1 MEKTRKG
8 IVAKVGFP
16 EGAEDAMRACDVPEW
31 YMESCRKIKYMFPKA
46 HAAAYVIAALR
57 LGWYKIYK
65 PTEYYTAFLTVRGG
79 DLDAFTVAQGRDA
92 VRRKMVELHG
102 PLNAEPKDRKPM
114 TTKEK
119 DQFTALQVVNEM
131 MARGVE
137 LLPVDIYKSRATE
150 YYIEDGKIRMPFAA
164 LSGVGENA
172 AKGIVAGRE
181 ECGADFVS
189 VDDFQVKTGASSA
202 VVTALKEIGALEG
215 LPETAQ
221 ISFFGF

>member
-1 MEKTRKG
+1 
-8 IVAKVGFP
+8 
-16 EGAEDAMRACDVPEW
+16 
-31 YMESCRKIKYMFPKA
+31 
-46 HAAAYVIAALR
+46 
-57 LGWYKIYK
+57 
-65 PTEYYTAFLTVRGG
+65 
-79 DLDAFTVAQGRDA
+79 
-92 VRRKMVELHG
+92 MVELHG

-114 TTKEK
+114 TTKEQ

-150 YYIEDGKIRMPFAA
+150 YFIEDGKIRMPFSA

-172 AKGIVAGRE
+172 AKSIVAGRD

-189 VDDFQVKTGASSA
+189 IDDFQAKTGASSA
-202 VVTALKEIGALEG
+202 VVTALKEIGALND

>member
-1 MEKTRKG
+1 
-8 IVAKVGFP
+8 
-16 EGAEDAMRACDVPEW
+16 
-31 YMESCRKIKYMFPKA
+31 MFPKA

-79 DLDAFTVAQGRDA
+79 DLDAVTVCQGRDA
-92 VRRKMVELHG
+92 VKRKMVELHG

-137 LLPVDIYKSRATE
+137 LLPVDIYKSRATV
-150 YYIEDGKIRMPFAA
+150 YYIEDGKIRMPFSA

-172 AKGIVAGRE
+172 AKALVKGRDE
-181 ECGADFVS
+181 SDGNFVS
-189 VDDFQVKTGASSA
+189 VDDFQAKTGASSA
-202 VVTALKEIGALEG
+202 VVTALKEIGAFG
-215 LPETAQ
+215 DLPETAQ

>member
-1 MEKTRKG
+1 
-8 IVAKVGFP
+8 
-16 EGAEDAMRACDVPEW
+16 MRACNVPQW
-31 YMESCRKIKYMFPKA
+31 YMDSCRNIKYMFPKA

-79 DLDAFTVAQGRDA
+79 DLDAVTVLQGREA
-92 VRRKMVELHG
+92 VRRKMFELRG
-102 PLNAEPKDRKPM
+102 DPNDKNRKPM
-114 TTKEK
+114 SAKEK

-150 YYIEDGKIRMPFAA
+150 YYIEDGKIRMPFSA

-172 AKGIVAGRE
+172 AKGLADGRE
-181 ECGADFVS
+181 DGEGEFVS
-189 VDDFQVKTGASSA
+189 IDDYQARTGASSA
-202 VVTALKEIGALEG
+202 VVTALKEVGALDG

-221 ISFFGF
+221 MSLFG